1 MNDKTQSS
9 SVWNWHP
16 ELPLKSPPIFVWPPR
31 PIAAIKYLL
40 GRSFLFSQI
49 TLYIALSFASWYYL
63 YPDLSHW
70 KEFSFGWIFQVY
82 VVNQAIS
89 IIFASGLHLYF
100 HSYKK
105 QGTHHRYDH
114 RELARDNKRF
124 LFNNQVWDNIFWS
137 LVSGTAFWT
146 LWQVAF
152 MWGYANGYLP
162 WNDFET
168 NPVWFVFLFVILTF
182 WNSMYFYFIHRG
194 IHWPPLYK
202 LAHSLHHKNVTIGP
216 WSGLAMHP
224 IEHFIYFGVVVIH
237 LLLASHPIHLFF
249 LMLLNVLGAYSG
261 HAGYEDLVIKGKSR
275 IGIANLF
282 HTLHHK
288 YFECN
293 YGTTY
298 MPCDKWFGTFHDGT
312 EESTERMRERRAKNL
327 LKTAWD

>member
-1 MNDKTQSS
+1 MNDKTQSG

-16 ELPLKSPPIFVWPPR
+16 ELPLKLPPVFVWPPR

-49 TLYIALSFASWYYL
+49 TLYIALSFVSWYYL

-162 WNDFET
+162 WNDFDNNISRLLE
-168 NPVWFVFLFVILTF
+168 NVIRRFLL
-182 WNSMYFYFIHRG
+182 
-194 IHWPPLYK
+194 
-202 LAHSLHHKNVTIGP
+202 
-216 WSGLAMHP
+216 
-224 IEHFIYFGVVVIH
+224 
-237 LLLASHPIHLFF
+237 
-249 LMLLNVLGAYSG
+249 
-261 HAGYEDLVIKGKSR
+261 
-275 IGIANLF
+275 
-282 HTLHHK
+282 
-288 YFECN
+288 
-293 YGTTY
+293 
-298 MPCDKWFGTFHDGT
+298 
-312 EESTERMRERRAKNL
+312 
-327 LKTAWD
+327 